1 MRRSIVL
8 AVGFAAVLAHAQD
21 TRSVTEPVIP
31 KSCAVLTARLAA
43 VDANKTIA
51 EGDEGRLD
59 AARIQKALDTCP
71 KGQAVE
77 LKVEGLHN
85 AFLSGPLDLRAGVA

>member
-1 MRRSIVL
+1 MWRSVVL
-8 AVGFAAVLAHAQD
+8 ALGFAAVLAHAQD

-31 KSCAVLTARLAA
+31 KSCAVLTAQLAA

-51 EGDEGRLD
+51 AGDEDRLD
-59 AARIQKALDTCP
+59 TARIQKALDMCP

-77 LKVEGLHN
+77 L
-85 AFLSGPLDLRAGVA
+85 